1 MINSKVDDK
10 LAQLSDT
17 IVEAMQEKKAK
28 NIVSLDLRKLDTR
41 VVDKFIICH
50 GDNDRQVDAIARAV
64 EEHVQKELNDKPW
77 HREGY
82 ENKEWI
88 LLDYVNIVVH
98 IFLEEKRDFYA
109 IEELWGD
116 AEIEEFPELINSH
129 SNDVKSQ
136 R

>member
-1 MINSKVDDK
+1 MDNTKITDK
-10 LAQLSDT
+10 LTQLADV

-28 NIVSLDLRKLDTR
+28 NILSLDLTKLDHR

-50 GDNDRQVDAIARAV
+50 GDSDRQVDAIAFAV
-64 EEHVQKELNDKPW
+64 EEKVRKDLGEKPW

-98 IFLEEKRDFYA
+98 VFLKEKRDFYA

-116 AEIEEFPELINSH
+116 AEVEKFE
-129 SNDVKSQ
+129 DQ
-136 R
+136 A

>member
-1 MINSKVDDK
+1 MEKTKTTDK
-10 LAQLSDT
+10 ISQLADT

-28 NIVSLDLRKLDTR
+28 DIVSLDLTKLDNR

-50 GDNDRQVDAIARAV
+50 GDSDRQVDAIAFAIEDMVR
-64 EEHVQKELNDKPW
+64 KELGEKAW
-77 HREGY
+77 HKEGY

-98 IFLEEKRDFYA
+98 VFLKEKREFYA

-116 AEIEEFPELINSH
+116 AEVEKFE
-129 SNDVKSQ
+129 DYA
-136 R
+136 